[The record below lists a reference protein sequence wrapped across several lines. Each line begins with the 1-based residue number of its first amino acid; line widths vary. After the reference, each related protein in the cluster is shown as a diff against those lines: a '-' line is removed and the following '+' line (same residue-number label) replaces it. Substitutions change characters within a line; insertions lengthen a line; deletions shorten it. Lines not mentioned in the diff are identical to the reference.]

1 MKKGLKTSYDV
12 MIDMNNASDNDNE
25 AYVTLPN
32 KELANEFMNLVHEF
46 ARKHNIDCNI
56 EIF

>member
-1 MKKGLKTSYDV
+1 MKKLSSSYDV
-12 MIDMNNASDNDNE
+12 MIDINNASDNDNE

-32 KELANEFMNLVHEF
+32 KELAKEFMSLVHEF